1 MGIPTGSYP
10 KMVTGTDAGGRTAPL
25 VYPAGD
31 AKQYLF
37 VIFNNAADEAAYANN
52 GIAAS
57 SVIPS
62 SSTHGNGWA
71 SGQWNNK
78 GK

>member
-10 KMVTGTDAGGRTAPL
+10 KMVTGAGPGGRTEPL
-25 VYPAGD
+25 IYPPGD
-31 AKQYLF
+31 AKQYTF

-52 GIAAS
+52 GVTAS
-57 SVIPS
+57 SAIPS

-71 SGQWNNK
+71 SGQWNK
-78 GK
+78 K